1 RNKRIWQKK
10 SGVPNEALDCEVY
23 ALHAARSCRTHV
35 LKASDWDRLEATL
48 TQTTLFESPSPTA
61 PAATTPQP
69 RGRRRGRM
77 MRNSSV

>member
-35 LKASDWDRLEATL
+35 LKASDWDRLEAAL
-48 TQTTLFESPSPTA
+48 TQTTLFEAPSPAA
-61 PAATTPQP
+61 PAPQP
-69 RGRRRGRM
+69 RARRRGRM